1 MRTYVMQVASSRVC
15 FGSECQ
21 PEVGGEAVV
30 DSVGADLAVIGQT
43 KPGGRRQIDR
53 EAAGAAR
60 PSGLRAAPADS
71 GKQLLYRLWNQILP
85 DQLVVVSV

>member
-1 MRTYVMQVASSRVC
+1 VRTYVMQVASSRVC

-71 GKQLLYRLWNQILP
+71 GTILYRLWNQILP